1 MPIDASRRASHRADP
16 QMPTM
21 IIARVAAVSAG
32 LLVALTGGVLAANV
46 PAVGLVTVAV
56 IAQQQPA

>member
-21 IIARVAAVSAG
+21 IVARVAAVSVG

-46 PAVGLVTVAV
+46 PAVGSVAVAV